1 MSPDVP
7 FPDEVGRHGGNEL
20 AAEGNDGAEI
30 FSNKGSVRE
39 IAAIEKPEE
48 NNSGIGEA
56 ATGSGQKESKDFIE
70 SSQQGVSEQVLR
82 NIYSEQTLRNEHS
95 ERTLRNE
102 QSKRTLRHESSNPD
116 LEKQGHNGFPLK
128 APIQASLEKE
138 PEELE
143 EVSEPPDPNIV
154 DWDGPDDP
162 MNPMNWPAG
171 RRWGMI
177 AVVSAITFL
186 TPLGSSMFAPGVPLV
201 MKDFH
206 STNEDLAGFVVS
218 VYVLGFAFGPL
229 GRQPPTPLDF
239 L

>member
-7 FPDEVGRHGGNEL
+7 FPDEVGRHGGSEL
-20 AAEGNDGAEI
+20 AAEGNDDAETV
-30 FSNKGSVRE
+30 SNKNPVRE
-39 IAAIEKPEE
+39 IATAKKHEDD
-48 NNSGIGEA
+48 SGNGEA
-56 ATGSGQKESKDFIE
+56 VTDSDQKEPKDFIE
-70 SSQQGVSEQVLR
+70 SKHESFSEQVLR

-102 QSKRTLRHESSNPD
+102 QSKRTLRKESSDPD
-116 LEKQGHNGFPLK
+116 LEKQGPNGFPSK
-128 APIQASLEKE
+128 TPNQASLE
-138 PEELE
+138 EESE
-143 EVSEPPDPNIV
+143 ESHGVSEPPDPNIV

-206 STNEDLAGFVVS
+206 STNEYLAGFVVS

-229 GRQPPTPLDF
+229 GMQPAMTPDAF
-239 L
+239 